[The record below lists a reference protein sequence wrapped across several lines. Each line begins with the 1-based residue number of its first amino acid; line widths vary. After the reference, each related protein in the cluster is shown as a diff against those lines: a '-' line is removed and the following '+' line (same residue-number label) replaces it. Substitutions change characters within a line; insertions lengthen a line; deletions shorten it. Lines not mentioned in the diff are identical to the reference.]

1 MNPSSTSPPAIV
13 PLVGRVLLALLF
25 VVSGFGKVS
34 HYDATAG
41 YMASAGMP
49 LIPLLLPATI
59 LVELG
64 GGLLL
69 IIGLFTRPVAV
80 LLALFTIPV
89 TLTFHHFW
97 DLPAAQAA
105 MQQIHFL
112 KNLSIIG
119 GLLMLYSYGAGSI
132 SVDGRRR
139 R

>member
-1 MNPSSTSPPAIV
+1 M
-13 PLVGRVLLALLF
+13 
-25 VVSGFGKVS
+25 SGWGKVA

-41 YMASAGMP
+41 YMAAGGLPM
-49 LIPLLLPATI
+49 IALLLPLTI
-59 LVELG
+59 AVELG

-69 IIGLFTRPVAV
+69 IAGLFARPVAL

-105 MQQIHFL
+105 MQQVHFL

-119 GLLMLYSYGAGSI
+119 GLAMVFAYGPGRL
-132 SVDGRRR
+132 SVDGRRDAR
-139 R
+139 RA